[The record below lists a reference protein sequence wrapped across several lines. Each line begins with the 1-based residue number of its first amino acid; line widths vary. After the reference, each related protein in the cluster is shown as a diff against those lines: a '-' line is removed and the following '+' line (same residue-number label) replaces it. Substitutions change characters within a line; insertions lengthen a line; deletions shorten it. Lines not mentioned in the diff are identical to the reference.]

1 MLSNGGEGVIT
12 TVKKWLISR
21 FTSRFS
27 NGSVVAICACV
38 SLSSLFYYASHTAS
52 LIHNHSRSEASIS
65 ATSHSYWHSCQT
77 GVKLNQPTNKSVT
90 VAVYILICNNIFNR
104 STGMQLQGADLLRN
118 CVMLRDG
125 LTLLPN
131 FFTENDISTDTDYL
145 CCDGSLMYVRGCI
158 F

>member
-1 MLSNGGEGVIT
+1 
-12 TVKKWLISR
+12 
-21 FTSRFS
+21 
-27 NGSVVAICACV
+27 
-38 SLSSLFYYASHTAS
+38 
-52 LIHNHSRSEASIS
+52 
-65 ATSHSYWHSCQT
+65 
-77 GVKLNQPTNKSVT
+77 
-90 VAVYILICNNIFNR
+90 
-104 STGMQLQGADLLRN
+104 MQLQGADLLRN